1 MNRAL
6 AAFLTVFVLT
16 GVLATLS
23 IAVRIKGY
31 PLGGLGEARLDALAS
46 AATFIPLAALYA
58 FSAALLMVL
67 PLRAA
72 AFVLA
77 TGTSPLHIAAVVLLA
92 SIAGVQAARL
102 GFGDMKALTDL
113 LDWQFVFAA
122 AIVGAHAALNPLR
135 RNVLTRTLAFA
146 AFVAATLACLYWTF
160 RL

>member
-1 MNRAL
+1 MNRTL
-6 AAFLTVFVLT
+6 ATFLTVLVLT
-16 GVLATLS
+16 GILTALS

-77 TGTSPLHIAAVVLLA
+77 TGTSPLHISALVLLA
-92 SIAGVQAARL
+92 SVIGVQAARL
-102 GFGDMKALTDL
+102 GFGDTKALNDL

-135 RNVLTRTLAFA
+135 RNALTRTA
-146 AFVAATLACLYWTF
+146 AFVAFVVAALACLYWTF

>member
-1 MNRAL
+1 MNRTL
-6 AAFLTVFVLT
+6 MIFLIVAVLT
-16 GVLATLS
+16 GLLAALS

-46 AATFIPLAALYA
+46 AAVFLPLAALYA

-77 TGTSPLHIAAVVLLA
+77 TATSPLHTTALVLLA
-92 SIAGVQAARL
+92 SILGVQAARL
-102 GFGDMKALTDL
+102 GFGNTGALNDL

-122 AIVGAHAALNPLR
+122 AIVGVHAALNPMR
-135 RNVLTRTLAFA
+135 RNVLMRTVAFVL
-146 AFVAATLACLYWTF
+146 FVAATLACLYWTF